1 MGRSMIATAVKGD
14 TRAGFDTLKP
24 ISCDAQNERFISALL
39 EMERSGKLTAGE
51 KKYAEALDLL
61 LEGNQ
66 EKHCT
71 VRATSP
77 VEVLAERMSAGKLE
91 QKELASRLGSA
102 SIDSEILC
110 GRRELGCRPVERLS
124 KRFTVSAEVFFEIL
138 AEKLRRD
145 IS

>member
-24 ISCDAQNERFISALL
+24 IPCDAQNERFISALL
-39 EMERSGKLTAGE
+39 EMERPSKLTAGE
-51 KKYAEALDLL
+51 KMYAEALDRL

-66 EKHCT
+66 EKHCA

-77 VEVLAERMSAGKLE
+77 VKVLAERTSAGKLE

-102 SIDSEILC
+102 SIDSEILG
-110 GRRELGCRPVERLS
+110 GRRELGRRPVERPS
-124 KRFTVSAEVFFEIL
+124 KRFKVSAEVFFEIL
-138 AEKLRRD
+138 AEKLSWD